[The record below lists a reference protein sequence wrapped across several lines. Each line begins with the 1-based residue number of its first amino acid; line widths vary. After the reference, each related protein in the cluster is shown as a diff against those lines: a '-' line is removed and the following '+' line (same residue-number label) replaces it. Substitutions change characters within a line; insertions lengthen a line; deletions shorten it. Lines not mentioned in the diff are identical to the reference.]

1 LIAPWSRASVDRVKC
16 SNLSLVA
23 LGVGLAAGCG
33 GKKDQGGR
41 YELVVKGASPG
52 AAILVS
58 GKPVGVLDKDRK
70 VEITLPPG
78 VFLRD
83 GKGAVGVRLDTP
95 CGPKDVTFAMDPINF
110 DVEKGERTM
119 AKAIFTPVD
128 LPKSIVMHTF
138 WVDRTG
144 APAAKVTIGSSE
156 LRKDMERHNRIELVW
171 PTCEEGHVVRVDGT
185 EIGKLPAQEPTEQ
198 ELVIATK
205 PTCYRLR
212 EVIYTPGTY
221 GKGDDDKVF
230 ARTQMV
236 WSKPITYFLER
247 APDEISS
254 SEVAETRREL
264 MAIECSKGK

>member
-1 LIAPWSRASVDRVKC
+1 MQR
-16 SNLSLVA
+16 
-23 LGVGLAAGCG
+23 LGAGFSTAIVGVVVAAGCG

-41 YELVVKGASPG
+41 YQLFVKGASPG
-52 AAILVS
+52 ATILVS

-70 VEITLPPG
+70 LEITLPPG

-95 CGPKDVTFAMDPINF
+95 CGPKDVTFAADPINF

-119 AKAIFTPVD
+119 AKAIYSPLE
-128 LPKSIVMHTF
+128 LPKTMVTHTF

-144 APAAKVTIGSSE
+144 APAAKVTIGSLE
-156 LRKDMERHNRIELVW
+156 LRKEMERYNRIELLW
-171 PTCEEGHVVRVDGT
+171 PTCDEGHVVRVDGT
-185 EIGKLPAQEPTEQ
+185 EVGTLPAAEPTEQ

-212 EVIYTPGTY
+212 ELMYTPGTY

-230 ARTQMV
+230 ARTQFV
-236 WSKPITYFLER
+236 WSKPINYFLER

-254 SEVAETRREL
+254 SEVSETKHEL
-264 MAIECSKGK
+264 MAIDCPKGK